1 MDNRTERLPPINI
14 SPELKRQIRV
24 EAAHEDQNM
33 SDFIR
38 DIMADVCEKR
48 RHERQRKASQLP
60 QPA

>member
-1 MDNRTERLPPINI
+1 MDNLTEKLPPIKV
-14 SPELKRQIRV
+14 SPELKRKIRV

-38 DIMADVCEKR
+38 DIMSEVCDKR
-48 RHERQRKASQLP
+48 RLERHRNASQLP